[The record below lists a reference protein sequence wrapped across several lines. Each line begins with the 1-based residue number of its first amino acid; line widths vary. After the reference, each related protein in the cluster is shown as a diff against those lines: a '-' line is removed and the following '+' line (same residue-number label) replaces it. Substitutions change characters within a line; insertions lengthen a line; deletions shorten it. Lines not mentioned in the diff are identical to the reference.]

1 MSHPTSGDAEDDEF
15 EYYIV
20 HDSIGV
26 SHIMRKKKGELP
38 MFRCYN
44 CDD

>member
-1 MSHPTSGDAEDDEF
+1 MSEQEDEW
-15 EYYIV
+15 EYYFI

-26 SHIMRKKKGELP
+26 SHVMRKRKGELP
-38 MFRCYN
+38 MVKCTN

>member
-1 MSHPTSGDAEDDEF
+1 MIIEGPDEEEY

-26 SHIMRKKKGELP
+26 SHIMRKRKGEHPAL
-38 MFRCYN
+38 RCFN
-44 CDD
+44 CSD

>member
-1 MSHPTSGDAEDDEF
+1 MSHQTTEDEEDDGF

-26 SHIMRKKKGELP
+26 SHVMRKRKGELP
-38 MFRCYN
+38 LVRCTN